1 MRAVLPGFI
10 ISTTLLVSSLIHPD
24 VPPSC
29 LLRLYTADG
38 GNGQHVPSV
47 RREGS
52 DTGQEHPRRR
62 IYSVGDVIC
71 FHSGDVYVMHR
82 ISEITADDSEDTVYI
97 TKGDAN
103 NTPDQGS
110 VSQSQILG
118 IYKTCFEGWGSALM
132 FIQTPVGMLVCVM
145 LPLVIVLLL
154 FLVPPCIEARKK
166 LNSQDEE
173 SREENQIR

>member
-1 MRAVLPGFI
+1 M
-10 ISTTLLVSSLIHPD
+10 T
-24 VPPSC
+24 
-29 LLRLYTADG
+29 
-38 GNGQHVPSV
+38 
-47 RREGS
+47 
-52 DTGQEHPRRR
+52 
-62 IYSVGDVIC
+62 
-71 FHSGDVYVMHR
+71 HR
-82 ISEITADDSEDTVYI
+82 ISEITDDDSGGPVYI

-118 IYKTCFEGWGSALM
+118 IYKTCFEGWGRALM